1 MKPDILLACFGCPKQ
16 EKWVS
21 EHYRDCASGVTLCAG
36 ATVDFLAGNV
46 KRAPKVFS
54 ENGLEW
60 FYRFGKDPK
69 RLFRRYFVDDMQI
82 FCLAWKYR
90 KEQQ

>member
-1 MKPDILLACFGCPKQ
+1 
-16 EKWVS
+16 
-21 EHYRDCASGVTLCAG
+21 
-36 ATVDFLAGNV
+36 VDFLAGNV

-60 FYRFGKDPK
+60 FYRFVKEPK